1 MGTAKSKGKPRD
13 EENKLSSFFEFL
25 KSYLMTD
32 AKRTT
37 PFECRGYLTL
47 RTNTGKRSGEESEA
61 AVRLLDVPD
70 VGNSNAGQLRL
81 DAGDPQPVAE
91 K

>member
-1 MGTAKSKGKPRD
+1 MGTAKSKGKPGH
-13 EENKLSSFFEFL
+13 EENKLSSFFDFL
-25 KSYLMTD
+25 KFYLMTN

-47 RTNTGKRSGEESEA
+47 RTNMGKWRGESEA

-70 VGNSNAGQLRL
+70 VGNGKAGQLGL